1 MSRTGETEPIGV
13 GPKVQQGQ
21 DVREGLDNGPHQK
34 LEQQCTFRLITI
46 VRYSHRLAPQKLGKH
61 LEKVG
66 EVPHTLLKSER
77 TIGESATLSAL
88 TTSFTLQLRR
98 AGTEILY
105 EVGPVLLQKKDTLH
119 TRIPRFQVET
129 SSG

>member
-46 VRYSHRLAPQKLGKH
+46 VRSNRWKLA
-61 LEKVG
+61 
-66 EVPHTLLKSER
+66 KSLPPR
-77 TIGESATLSAL
+77 PFCLDVIHS
-88 TTSFTLQLRR
+88 RR
-98 AGTEILY
+98 K
-105 EVGPVLLQKKDTLH
+105 Q
-119 TRIPRFQVET
+119 
-129 SSG
+129 